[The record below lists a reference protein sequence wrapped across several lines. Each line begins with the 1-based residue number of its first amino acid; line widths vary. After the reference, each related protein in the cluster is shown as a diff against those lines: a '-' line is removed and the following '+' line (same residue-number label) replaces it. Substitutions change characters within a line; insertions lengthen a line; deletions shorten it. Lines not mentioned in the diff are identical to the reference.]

1 MSASFLCIAYSIIK
15 IQETLEVVM
24 TVQLLR
30 RKFTVKQYHKM
41 FESGIL
47 TEDDRVE
54 LIRGE
59 IIEMS
64 PIGTKHAACVNRLI
78 NLLVQSLGK
87 RVIVAAQNPIGLNDN
102 SEPQP
107 DVVLVKPR
115 DDFYETAHPQP
126 QDIFLLI
133 EVADSTIIYDREEKI
148 PLYAEANI
156 IEVWLVDINEQI
168 VEVYQQ
174 PTATGYQQ
182 IQKFSLGE
190 SLTIPGFADVTI
202 TVNEIFG
209 R

>member
-1 MSASFLCIAYSIIK
+1 
-15 IQETLEVVM
+15 M

-30 RKFTVKQYHKM
+30 RKFTVEQYHKM
-41 FESGIL
+41 VDSGIL
-47 TEDDRVE
+47 REDDRVE

-59 IIEMS
+59 IIDMS
-64 PIGTKHAACVNRLI
+64 PIGTKHAACVNRLV
-78 NLLVQSLGK
+78 NLLVQLLGI
-87 RVIVAAQNPIGLNDN
+87 RVILAAQNPVALNDN

-107 DVVLVKPR
+107 DVALLKPR
-115 DDFYETAHPQP
+115 DDFYATAHPQP

-133 EVADSTIIYDREEKI
+133 EVADATVMYDREEKIPLYEEKI

-156 IEVWLVDINEQI
+156 IEVWLVDINEEI

-174 PTATGYQQ
+174 PTPARYQLM
-182 IQKFSLGE
+182 QKFASGQTL
-190 SLTIPGFADVTI
+190 SIQAFPDVNI

>member
-1 MSASFLCIAYSIIK
+1 M
-15 IQETLEVVM
+15 
-24 TVQLLR
+24 QLLR
-30 RKFTVKQYHKM
+30 RKFTVEQYHKM
-41 FESGIL
+41 VESGIL
-47 TEDDRVE
+47 KEDERVE

-64 PIGTKHAACVNRLI
+64 PIGTKHAACVNRLV
-78 NLLVQSLGK
+78 NLLVQLLGK
-87 RVIVAAQNPIGLNDN
+87 RVIVAAQNPVALNNN

-107 DVVLVKPR
+107 DVALLKPR
-115 DDFYETAHPQP
+115 DDFYATAHPQP

-133 EVADSTIIYDREEKI
+133 EVADSTILYDREEKI
-148 PLYAEANI
+148 PLYAKADI

-174 PTATGYQQ
+174 STATGYQHM
-182 IQKFSLGE
+182 QKFTSGQSL
-190 SLTIPGFADVTI
+190 LIKAFPNVNI

>member
-1 MSASFLCIAYSIIK
+1 MI
-15 IQETLEVVM
+15 

-30 RKFTVKQYHKM
+30 RKFTVEQYHKM
-41 FESGIL
+41 LESGIL

-59 IIEMS
+59 VIEMS

-78 NLLVQSLGK
+78 NLLVQLLGK
-87 RVIVAAQNPIGLNDN
+87 RVIVAAQNPIRLNDN
-102 SEPQP
+102 SQPQP
-107 DVVLVKPR
+107 DVALLKPR
-115 DDFYETAHPQP
+115 DDFYVTAHPQP

-133 EVADSTIIYDREEKI
+133 EVADSTIEYDQEQKI

-174 PTATGYQQ
+174 PTAAGYQH
-182 IQKFSLGE
+182 IQKFASGQTLSILGL
-190 SLTIPGFADVTI
+190 SDVNI
-202 TVNEIFG
+202 SVNEILC
-209 R
+209 

>member
-1 MSASFLCIAYSIIK
+1 
-15 IQETLEVVM
+15 M

-30 RKFTVKQYHKM
+30 HKFTVQQYHKM
-41 FESGIL
+41 VESGIL

-78 NLLVQSLGK
+78 NLLVQLLGK
-87 RVIVAAQNPIGLNDN
+87 RVIVAAQNPIALNDN
-102 SEPQP
+102 SQPQP
-107 DVVLVKPR
+107 DVALLKPR
-115 DDFYETAHPQP
+115 DDFYATAHPQP

-133 EVADSTIIYDREEKI
+133 EVADATIIYDREEKI

-174 PTATGYQQ
+174 PTAAGYQH
-182 IQKFSLGE
+182 IQKFACGE
-190 SLTIPGFADVTI
+190 ILSIPSFADVTI

>member
-1 MSASFLCIAYSIIK
+1 M
-15 IQETLEVVM
+15 M

-30 RKFTVKQYHKM
+30 RKFTVEQYHKM
-41 FESGIL
+41 IESGIL

-64 PIGTKHAACVNRLI
+64 PIGIKHAACVNRLV
-78 NLLVQSLGK
+78 NVLAYLLGK
-87 RVIVAAQNPIGLNDN
+87 RVIVAAQNPVALKNN
-102 SEPQP
+102 SQPQL
-107 DVVLVKPR
+107 DVALLKPR
-115 DDFYETAHPQP
+115 DDFYATAHPQP

-133 EVADSTIIYDREEKI
+133 EVADSTVVYDREVKI

-174 PTATGYQQ
+174 PTAAGYQH
-182 IQKFSLGE
+182 IQKFASGQSL
-190 SLTIPGFADVTI
+190 SIPAFPDVNI
-202 TVNEIFG
+202 SVDEIFG

>member
-1 MSASFLCIAYSIIK
+1 
-15 IQETLEVVM
+15 M

-30 RKFTVKQYHKM
+30 RKFTVEQYQKII
-41 FESGIL
+41 ESGIL

-78 NLLVQSLGK
+78 NLLVQLLGK
-87 RVIVAAQNPIGLNDN
+87 RVIVAAQNPVVLNDN
-102 SEPQP
+102 SQPQP
-107 DVVLVKPR
+107 DVALLKPR
-115 DDFYETAHPQP
+115 DDFYATAHPQP

-133 EVADSTIIYDREEKI
+133 EVADSTIEYDREEKI

-156 IEVWLVDINEQI
+156 IEVWLVDINEEI

-174 PTATGYQQ
+174 PTAARYQLM
-182 IQKFSLGE
+182 QKFASSQTL
-190 SLTIPGFADVTI
+190 SIKALSDVSI
-202 TVNEIFG
+202 SVNEILG

>member
-1 MSASFLCIAYSIIK
+1 MS
-15 IQETLEVVM
+15 
-24 TVQLLR
+24 VQLLR
-30 RKFTVKQYHKM
+30 RKFTVEQYHKM
-41 FESGIL
+41 VDSGIL

-64 PIGTKHAACVNRLI
+64 PIGTKHAACVKRL
-78 NLLVQSLGK
+78 NKLLSQKLWD
-87 RVIVAAQNPIGLNDN
+87 RVLIAIQDPVELNDN

-107 DVVLVKPR
+107 DVALLKPR
-115 DDFYETAHPQP
+115 DDFYATAHPQP

-133 EVADSTIIYDREEKI
+133 EVSDSTVMYDREEKI
-148 PLYAEANI
+148 PLYAQANI

-174 PTATGYQQ
+174 PTAAGYQLM
-182 IQKFSLGE
+182 QKFTSGQTL
-190 SLTIPGFADVTI
+190 SIPGFSGVNI

>member
-1 MSASFLCIAYSIIK
+1 MN
-15 IQETLEVVM
+15 
-24 TVQLLR
+24 VQLLR
-30 RKFTVKQYHKM
+30 RKFTVEQYHKM
-41 FESGIL
+41 VESGIL
-47 TEDDRVE
+47 KEDERVE

-64 PIGTKHAACVNRLI
+64 PIGTKHAACVNRLV
-78 NLLVQSLGK
+78 NLLVQLLGK
-87 RVIVAAQNPIGLNDN
+87 RVIVAAQNPVALNNN

-107 DVVLVKPR
+107 DVALLKHR
-115 DDFYETAHPQP
+115 DDFYATAHPQP

-133 EVADSTIIYDREEKI
+133 EVANSTVMYDREEKI

-156 IEVWLVDINEQI
+156 TVVWLVDINAQI

-174 PTATGYQQ
+174 PIATGYQYM
-182 IQKFSLGE
+182 QKFTGGE
-190 SLTIPGFADVTI
+190 TLSIPGFPDVNI

>member
-1 MSASFLCIAYSIIK
+1 M
-15 IQETLEVVM
+15 TL
-24 TVQLLR
+24 QLLR
-30 RKFTVKQYHKM
+30 RKFTVEQYHKM
-41 FESGIL
+41 IESGIL

-64 PIGTKHAACVNRLI
+64 PIGTKNAACVKCLNQLLSRKLWDRVLI
-78 NLLVQSLGK
+78 AIQD
-87 RVIVAAQNPIGLNDN
+87 PIELNDN
-102 SEPQP
+102 LEPQP
-107 DVVLVKPR
+107 DVALLKPR
-115 DDFYETAHPQP
+115 EDFYETAHPQP

-133 EVADSTIIYDREEKI
+133 EVADSSVNYEREEKI

-168 VEVYQQ
+168 VEVYRE
-174 PTATGYQQ
+174 PTAAGYQLM
-182 IQKFSLGE
+182 QKFTFGQTLS
-190 SLTIPGFADVTI
+190 IQAFPDINI

>member
-1 MSASFLCIAYSIIK
+1 
-15 IQETLEVVM
+15 M

-30 RKFTVKQYHKM
+30 RKFTVEQYHKM
-41 FESGIL
+41 IESGIL
-47 TEDDRVE
+47 TKDDRVE

-64 PIGTKHAACVNRLI
+64 PIGTKHAACVKCLNKLLSSKLKDKVLI
-78 NLLVQSLGK
+78 AIQDPVKL
-87 RVIVAAQNPIGLNDN
+87 DN
-102 SEPQP
+102 NSQPQP
-107 DVVLVKPR
+107 DVALLKPR
-115 DDFYETAHPQP
+115 DDFYATAHPQP

-133 EVADSTIIYDREEKI
+133 EVSDSTVVYDREEKI

-174 PTATGYQQ
+174 PTAAAYQLMH
-182 IQKFSLGE
+182 KFASGQTL
-190 SLTIPGFADVTI
+190 SIPVFPDVNI

-209 R
+209 QSYPV

>member
-1 MSASFLCIAYSIIK
+1 
-15 IQETLEVVM
+15 M

-30 RKFTVKQYHKM
+30 RKFTVEQYHKM
-41 FESGIL
+41 VESGIL
-47 TEDDRVE
+47 SEDDRLE

-64 PIGTKHAACVNRLI
+64 PIGTKHAACLNRLV
-78 NLLVQSLGK
+78 NLLVQLLGK
-87 RVIVAAQNPIGLNDN
+87 RIIAAAQNPVALNNN

-107 DVVLVKPR
+107 DVALLKPR
-115 DDFYETAHPQP
+115 DDFYETAHPQA

-133 EVADSTIIYDREEKI
+133 EVSDSTVMYDREEKI
-148 PLYAEANI
+148 PLYAQANI
-156 IEVWLVDINEQI
+156 EEVWLVDINEQI

-174 PTATGYQQ
+174 PTAAGYQLM
-182 IQKFSLGE
+182 QKFSCGQTL
-190 SLTIPGFADVTI
+190 SIKAFPDVNI

>member
-1 MSASFLCIAYSIIK
+1 MTMDVEFWITIK
-15 IQETLEVVM
+15 PTVEVVM

-30 RKFTVKQYHKM
+30 RKFTVEQYHKM
-41 FESGIL
+41 LESGIL

-64 PIGTKHAACVNRLI
+64 PIETKHAACVNRLI
-78 NLLVQSLGK
+78 NLLVQLLGK
-87 RVIVAAQNPIGLNDN
+87 RVIVAAQNPIRLNDN

-107 DVVLVKPR
+107 DVALLKPR
-115 DDFYETAHPQP
+115 DDFYATAHPRP

-133 EVADSTIIYDREEKI
+133 EVADSTIEYDLEEKI

-168 VEVYQQ
+168 VKVYQQ
-174 PTATGYQQ
+174 PTAAGYQ
-182 IQKFSLGE
+182 IVQKFASGQNLSITAFPDVNISINKILGH
-190 SLTIPGFADVTI
+190 
-202 TVNEIFG
+202 
-209 R
+209 

>member
-1 MSASFLCIAYSIIK
+1 
-15 IQETLEVVM
+15 M

-30 RKFTVKQYHKM
+30 RKFTVQQYHKM
-41 FESGIL
+41 IESGIL

-64 PIGTKHAACVNRLI
+64 PIGTKHAGCVNRLI
-78 NLLVQSLGK
+78 NLLVQLLGN
-87 RVIVAAQNPIGLNDN
+87 RVIVAAQNPVKLNDN
-102 SEPQP
+102 SQPQP
-107 DVVLVKPR
+107 DVALLKPR
-115 DDFYETAHPQP
+115 DDFYAAAHPQP

-156 IEVWLVDINEQI
+156 IAVWLIDINEQI

-174 PTATGYQQ
+174 PTATGYQH
-182 IQKFSLGE
+182 IQKFVGGE
-190 SLTIPGFADVTI
+190 TLSIPGFADVAI